1 MDKFLYPPNPHRVII
16 TGPSGSGKTCFLSN
30 LILNISNEFSKLYI
44 YSPSIYQELYQK
56 IIKCL
61 NAFLPLNVVQNIL
74 NENISI
80 DDLDTVIE
88 EIINNEDFESSEIEI
103 ETYDSIEELKFP
115 NEYDEGIIIL
125 DDLNQKEMEDP
136 RVQAMFK
143 RSRHNNLSIFILSVK
158 IITNYQKELFDVM
171 EIYFTYLNQII
182 FVMYKILYQDKASM
196 DMTYRRI

>member
-74 NENISI
+74 NENI
-80 DDLDTVIE
+80 
-88 EIINNEDFESSEIEI
+88 
-103 ETYDSIEELKFP
+103 
-115 NEYDEGIIIL
+115 
-125 DDLNQKEMEDP
+125 
-136 RVQAMFK
+136 
-143 RSRHNNLSIFILSVK
+143 
-158 IITNYQKELFDVM
+158 
-171 EIYFTYLNQII
+171 IY
-182 FVMYKILYQDKASM
+182 
-196 DMTYRRI
+196 R